1 MQTKLNVKQLFF
13 ASIIVFII
21 ASLMTVLFVKLTV
34 TDPDAAGIDVT
45 MMMRV
50 WNYLG
55 RFLYSIAFVYI
66 FARFASDRSGI
77 RAGLHYGLSIT
88 LLIIVPRMFWYLV
101 STQFGVNYVLIMA
114 LLGVFETVLCGMAVA
129 MVYKKTTAIIS

>member
-1 MQTKLNVKQLFF
+1 MQTKLNLKQLLL

-21 ASLMTVLFVKLTV
+21 ASLLTVLFVKLTV
-34 TDPDAAGIDVT
+34 TDPDAVGIDVT

-55 RFLYSIAFVYI
+55 RFIYSITFVYI
-66 FARFASDRSGI
+66 FTRFAGDRSSI

-101 STQFGVNYVLIMA
+101 STQFGVDYVLTMA
-114 LLGVFETVLCGMAVA
+114 LLGVVETILCGIAVA
-129 MVYKKTTAIIS
+129 LVYKMRPTLPG